1 MYLNVWF
8 KIFAYKSI
16 TKIQFLIIY
25 VINYTKIF
33 NYRQKFISGKIDKDI
48 FISRNNFTE
57 IKLFGIIGK
66 FEQDILIASIY
77 FSTIPFHSQ
86 STICNARCGRFSISI
101 HWKTFNKR
109 KDRGIVCIPVIVTSG
124 IRVII

>member
-25 VINYTKIF
+25 VILINYTKIF

-57 IKLFGIIGK
+57 IKLFI
-66 FEQDILIASIY
+66 
-77 FSTIPFHSQ
+77 
-86 STICNARCGRFSISI
+86 
-101 HWKTFNKR
+101 
-109 KDRGIVCIPVIVTSG
+109 
-124 IRVII
+124 